1 MKLIFA
7 VVHDD
12 DTNKA
17 VRHLNEKRYRVT
29 KLSSTGG
36 FLRKGNTTLM
46 IGVEEKTGGGN
57 HSVPA
62 GGSFHD

>member
-17 VRHLNEKRYRVT
+17 VRHLNEKIPGYKIIQYRRFSAEG
-29 KLSSTGG
+29 KHDPDDWCG
-36 FLRKGNTTLM
+36 RR
-46 IGVEEKTGGGN
+46 TGGG
-57 HSVPA
+57 SL
-62 GGSFHD
+62 

>member
-36 FLRKGNTTLM
+36 FLREGKHDPDDWCGRR
-46 IGVEEKTGGGN
+46 TGGG
-57 HSVPA
+57 SL
-62 GGSFHD
+62 

>member
-36 FLRKGNTTLM
+36 FSAEGKHDPDDWCGRR
-46 IGVEEKTGGGN
+46 TGGG
-57 HSVPA
+57 SL
-62 GGSFHD
+62 